1 MHGEVNVNSK
11 AIAILIICLGV
22 IALIASAAL
31 GSIIDQNEALAGWSA
46 EAGTATA
53 SPVLAGSA
61 TAGREIQEM

>member
-1 MHGEVNVNSK
+1 MHGEVNVDSK

-46 EAGTATA
+46 GAATA

-61 TAGREIQEM
+61 AAGREIQGT